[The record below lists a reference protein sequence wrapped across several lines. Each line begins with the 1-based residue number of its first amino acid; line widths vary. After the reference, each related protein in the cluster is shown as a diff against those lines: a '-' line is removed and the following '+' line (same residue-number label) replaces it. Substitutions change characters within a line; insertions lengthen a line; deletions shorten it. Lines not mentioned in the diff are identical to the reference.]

1 MITHFVL
8 AACPAVVEAQNKLT
22 GKVLEQCTTRDQ
34 FK

>member
-1 MITHFVL
+1 MT
-8 AACPAVVEAQNKLT
+8 AAWLLCPAVVEAQNKLT